1 MTMGKREKKN
11 WKKKGKKRKGNSHSH
26 RKSEIFLSIKAPLS
40 FKQVLGGGGG
50 FIFLSKRGG
59 CSHRPSDDEPS
70 SHKPCQKIVEKGNH
84 SMGDMLLESGRRVP
98 RRPAC
103 MHARIKRHH
112 EGASDVNFGFPMTDV
127 AQFASTGQILRAQTY
142 YRAVPRRAR
151 PVGSH
156 SVCLGAFSIGGT
168 RGRRATAPQS
178 WPGPPSE
185 RADLAVPHR

>member
-1 MTMGKREKKN
+1 MYY
-11 WKKKGKKRKGNSHSH
+11 SD
-26 RKSEIFLSIKAPLS
+26 
-40 FKQVLGGGGG
+40 
-50 FIFLSKRGG
+50 G
-59 CSHRPSDDEPS
+59 CNSDDEPS
-70 SHKPCQKIVEKGNH
+70 SHKSCQEIVEKGNH

-98 RRPAC
+98 RRLAC

-112 EGASDVNFGFPMTDV
+112 EGASDVQSHFGFPMTDV
-127 AQFASTGQILRAQTY
+127 AQFASTGQILRSQTY

-178 WPGPPSE
+178 LPGPPSE
-185 RADLAVPHR
+185 RADLAVPQSIGGGRPPPPPWQGCCLIKHVNKNPIIFIVVKRFPLKVHESIGLLLGK